1 MVCVLNKYYVLIFEE
16 KYGSYVLPTILKYG
30 SYVLSWVVVKEE
42 SLPASVF
49 RVSKGLFERN
59 LTETL

>member
-1 MVCVLNKYYVLIFEE
+1 MVCVLNKYYMLIFEE
-16 KYGSYVLPTILKYG
+16 KYGSWVLPTIY
-30 SYVLSWVVVKEE
+30 YVLSWVFVKEE

>member
-1 MVCVLNKYYVLIFEE
+1 MVCVLNKNYVLIFEE
-16 KYGSYVLPTILKYG
+16 KYGSYVLSTIY
-30 SYVLSWVVVKEE
+30 YVLPWVVVKEK

-49 RVSKGLFERN
+49 RISKGLFERN

>member
-1 MVCVLNKYYVLIFEE
+1 MVCVLNKNYVLIFEE
-16 KYGSYVLPTILKYG
+16 KYGSYVLSTIY
-30 SYVLSWVVVKEE
+30 YVLPWVVVKEE

-49 RVSKGLFERN
+49 RISKGLFERN